1 MTETDTEIFK
11 WTWGLLP
18 IIAAIIGWGT
28 NYLAVRMLFHPR
40 KQISILGLKLQG
52 VFPKR
57 QKVLAEKLGR
67 LVARELFSMQ
77 DVKKHLQGDEFVSH
91 VTATIETKVDEFLEE
106 KLTEVIPMAAMFLG
120 SGMVEKIKQSLVENI
135 AKSIPE
141 LGEMFVNHLE
151 KNMNVESVV
160 REKVEAFSSD
170 KLEEMLLSIMKR
182 EFRFIECVGAALCF
196 VIGLTQLGILW
207 LL

>member
-40 KQISILGLKLQG
+40 KQINILGLKLQG

-120 SGMVEKIKQSLVENI
+120 SGMVEKIKHSLVENI

-151 KNMNVESVV
+151 
-160 REKVEAFSSD
+160 
-170 KLEEMLLSIMKR
+170 
-182 EFRFIECVGAALCF
+182 
-196 VIGLTQLGILW
+196 
-207 LL
+207 